1 MSLIHK
7 IKKKE
12 AKIAVIGLG
21 YVGLELALNISNSG
35 FEVLGFDNDQKK
47 INILRKNKSP
57 INTIQHKRI
66 KKFNTKNIFSI
77 NKIKLIQTCDI
88 LIICVPTPLKNQVEP
103 DMRHIKDTLKLI
115 YSFLKQEQLLI
126 VESTVYPG
134 ATEEIF
140 LNKINQKKNLKVG
153 KNFYLSFS
161 PERVSPGKDYKIPY
175 TYITKIIS
183 GHSKKCLSII
193 RYFYKFV
200 FNKIYSTSSI
210 KLAEFTKLYENAY
223 RSVNIG
229 LVNQMKMIADSID
242 LNIFDIIKA
251 AKTKPYG
258 FRPFIPGPGV
268 GGHCIPID
276 PLFISWV
283 SDKKKMNSDFI
294 KISRKVNLDVT
305 NWLIKKILHNLNRKI
320 NKILLIGVAYKRDVD
335 DVRESPLLK
344 VFEKLK
350 KNHNI
355 KYFDP
360 YIKKIY
366 INKSY
371 VNSIKNLKRISEYD
385 AVIIGTDHSNLDYNF
400 ITKHSKKIFDT
411 RGVLNNKRLEKI
423 INC

>member
-140 LNKINQKKNLKVG
+140 VNKINKKKNIKIG

-161 PERVSPGKDYKIPY
+161 PERVSPGKDYKISY
-175 TYITKIIS
+175 ANITKIIS
-183 GHSKKCLSII
+183 GYSPKCLKIVKC
-193 RYFYKFV
+193 FYQKIFR
-200 FNKIYSTSSI
+200 KIYSTSSI
-210 KLAEFTKLYENAY
+210 KTAEFTKLYENAY

-229 LVNQMKMIADSID
+229 LVNQMKIIADGLG
-242 LNIFDIIKA
+242 LNIFDVISA
-251 AKTKPYG
+251 AKTKPFG
-258 FRPFIPGPGV
+258 FRPFLPGPGV

-283 SDKKKMNSDFI
+283 SDKKKLNSDFI
-294 KISRKVNLDVT
+294 KISRKVNIDVT
-305 NWLIKKILHNLNRKI
+305 NWLLKKIKKNLIKKN
-320 NKILLIGVAYKRDVD
+320 NKILIIGVTYKKDVD
-335 DVRESPLLK
+335 DVRESPVIKIFQNLSLKNTVDFYDPYVNKILLK
-344 VFEKLK
+344 KTSLF
-350 KNHNI
+350 
-355 KYFDP
+355 
-360 YIKKIY
+360 
-366 INKSY
+366 
-371 VNSIKNLKRISEYD
+371 SIKNLNKIFKYD
-385 AVIIGTDHSNLDYNF
+385 AVIIGTDHRKIDYKFVAKN
-400 ITKHSKKIFDT
+400 SKKIFDT
-411 RGVLNNKRLEKI
+411 RGVFSKLKLKNVI
-423 INC
+423 SC